1 MGSIKAVIFDMGG
14 VILRT
19 VDGGPRDRLAEK
31 YGTNRAALESLV
43 FGSESSA
50 RAEAGLIT
58 QAEHWAWVG
67 AQLRLSPEELEDFI
81 REFWSGDRVDLEL
94 VEYIQSLRPRYKTA
108 LLSNAW
114 DGTREM
120 VRGIYDF
127 TGVFDFVVF
136 SAEVRMRKPDPE
148 AFRLVLD
155 RLEVQP
161 QEAVFVDD
169 FPPNIEA
176 ARRMGLHVGH
186 FQDPRQARRDLASL
200 LEV

>member
-1 MGSIKAVIFDMGG
+1 M
-14 VILRT
+14 
-19 VDGGPRDRLAEK
+19 
-31 YGTNRAALESLV
+31 
-43 FGSESSA
+43 
-50 RAEAGLIT
+50 
-58 QAEHWAWVG
+58 
-67 AQLRLSPEELEDFI
+67 
-81 REFWSGDRVDLEL
+81 
-94 VEYIQSLRPRYKTA
+94 EYIQSLRLRYKTA

-176 ARRMGLHVGH
+176 ARRMGLHVVH